1 MKKLFIFATA
11 AIAFASCSES
21 DLGNIAQENTL
32 EQATAVSFGT
42 YMGESATRAGTTGS
56 ITTESLQT
64 GGTHA
69 TDGFAVFAFNTGSS
83 NWATAGSSTAPN
95 FMYNQQVKYSG
106 STWTYDP
113 IKYWPN
119 GIDAANAENTPSNT
133 ATDGDTP
140 KLSFFAYAPYV
151 AATASNGVVT
161 PAENGIIG
169 LTANNVNG
177 DPKVTYKF
185 KSGSLKEADN
195 VDLLWGLAGAT
206 GYSQANGTD
215 ISDLT
220 VGTNYNVDITKTNT
234 DEKIKFYFKHA
245 LAKIGGAT
253 STTTSGLKVVAD
265 IDDNGS
271 GLTGNGSVDPKTL
284 ITINSITIA
293 NGTSGSTSTVK
304 GGGVFDIATGTWDLT
319 TEASDPIEFSN
330 VYKSDDETTSKNA
343 VIWEPATSPTYNG
356 GWPIAGVQTGT
367 AQNVFSDVT
376 DAIYVIPGAEQ
387 TLTVTVQYT
396 VRTNDANLAAGKT
409 EVVQTITNNVNI
421 GALESNKAYTLVM
434 HLGLTSIKFAAEVA
448 QWNSNDGE
456 TPTETTPS
464 VIWLPSNVVPTPVTQ
479 AP

>member
-56 ITTESLQT
+56 ITTASLQT
-64 GGTHA
+64 GTHA
-69 TDGFAVFAFNTGSS
+69 ADGFAVFAFNTGTS
-83 NWATAGSSTAPN
+83 NWETAGSSTAPN
-95 FMYNQQVKYSG
+95 FMYNQQVTYSG
-106 STWTYDP
+106 GNWTYDP

-119 GIDAANAENTPSNT
+119 GIDAANAANTPSNT
-133 ATDGDTP
+133 ATDGGTP

-151 AATASNGVVT
+151 AATASTGVVT

-185 KSGSLKEADN
+185 KSGSLTETDN
-195 VDLLWGLAGAT
+195 VDLLWGLAGTT
-206 GYSQANGTD
+206 GYSQANNSP
-215 ISDLT
+215 ISGLT
-220 VGTNYNVDITKTNT
+220 VGTDYNVDITKTNT

-253 STTTSGLKVVAD
+253 STTASGLKVVAD

-271 GLTGNGSVDPKTL
+271 GLTGNGTVDSKTL

-293 NGTSGSTSTVK
+293 NGTSGSPATSTVK

-319 TEASDPIEFSN
+319 TTASDPIEFSN
-330 VYKSDDETTSKNA
+330 VYASDDATTSKNA
-343 VIWEPATSPTYNG
+343 AIWEPATTPTYAG
-356 GWPIAGVQTGT
+356 GWSMTGVQTGT

-376 DAIYVIPGAEQ
+376 DAIYVIPGAGQ

-448 QWNSNDGE
+448 QWNSNDGT

-464 VIWLPSNVVPTPVTQ
+464 VIWLPSNVVSASVTP
-479 AP
+479 

>member
-56 ITTESLQT
+56 ITTASLQT
-64 GGTHA
+64 G
-69 TDGFAVFAFNTGSS
+69 TDGFAVFAFNTGTS
-83 NWATAGSSTAPN
+83 NWATAGSSTKPN
-95 FMYNQQVKYSG
+95 FMYNQQVRYKATSEKWEYE
-106 STWTYDP
+106 P
-113 IKYWPN
+113 LKYWPN
-119 GIDAANAENTPSNT
+119 GIDAANAETPSNT
-133 ATDGDTP
+133 ATDEGTP
-140 KLSFFAYAPYV
+140 KLSFFAYAPHV
-151 AATASNGVVT
+151 AATQSTGAVT
-161 PAENGIIG
+161 ENTFGITA
-169 LTANNVNG
+169 LTGNSESG

-185 KSGSLKEADN
+185 KNGNLKEADN

-206 GYSQANGTD
+206 GYSQANNSP
-215 ISDLT
+215 ISGLT
-220 VGTNYNVDITKTNT
+220 VGTDYNVDITKTNT
-234 DEKIKFYFKHA
+234 DEQIKFYFKHA

-271 GLTGNGSVDPKTL
+271 GLTGSGTVDSKTL

-293 NGTSGSTSTVK
+293 NGTSGATSTVK

-319 TEASDPIEFSN
+319 TTASDPIEFSN
-330 VYKSDDETTSKNA
+330 VYASNDATTSKNA
-343 VIWEPATSPTYNG
+343 DVWEPATTPTYDG
-356 GWPIAGVQTGT
+356 GWSMTGVRTGE

-376 DAIYVIPGAEQ
+376 DAIYVIPGAGQ

-396 VRTNDANLAAGKT
+396 VRTNDANLEAGKT

-448 QWNSNDGE
+448 QWNSDNGT

-464 VIWLPSNVVPTPVTQ
+464 VIWLPSNVVPAPVT
-479 AP
+479 P